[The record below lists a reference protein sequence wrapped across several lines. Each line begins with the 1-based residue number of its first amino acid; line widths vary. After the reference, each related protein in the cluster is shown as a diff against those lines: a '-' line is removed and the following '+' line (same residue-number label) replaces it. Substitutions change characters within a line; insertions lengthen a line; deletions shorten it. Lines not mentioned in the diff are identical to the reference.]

1 LTPHVGE
8 LARLIQ
14 DDPTHIEVHRVEI
27 AQSAAARFKSIVVL
41 KGSPTVT
48 ATSAGMAY
56 LNSTG
61 NPGMATIGSGDV
73 LTGLIAG
80 LLAQGMKAEEAAYSG
95 VFIHGTAGD
104 LAAQQ
109 FGQKSMLAL
118 DILDQMAPALRAFEV
133 A

>member
-1 LTPHVGE
+1 
-8 LARLIQ
+8 
-14 DDPTHIEVHRVEI
+14 
-27 AQSAAARFKSIVVL
+27 L

-48 ATSAGMAY
+48 ATPAGITY

-80 LLAQGMKAEEAAYSG
+80 LLAQGMKPEAAAFAG
-95 VFIHGTAGD
+95 VFVHGLAGD
-104 LAAQQ
+104 FAAQR

-118 DILDQMAPALRAFEV
+118 DILDQVGPALHSLEEQ
-133 A
+133 